1 MSNTFKP
8 SIPQPS
14 DPQDVSQGDLLA
26 NNQSLQY
33 VYGID
38 HWPLFPSSAN
48 DGFHEQVTLPTFP
61 NSIGALP
68 AQPSA
73 ITPSLR
79 LFSQIVASVPT
90 LFGISSASA
99 TPFPIG
105 SVAVNANPGSL
116 QLGSVLIK
124 WGSVLA
130 TAANGTTTATYD
142 TTTPFAA
149 APYVTLVSI
158 GQPIA
163 QPFGVFGAVNTY
175 VTGTPTTT
183 LGINY
188 AQAGNNFP
196 IYYVAIGSA

>member
-105 SVAVNANPGSL
+105 AISVNANPGAL
-116 QLGSVLIK
+116 QLGNIIINF
-124 WGSVLA
+124 GSI
-130 TAANGTTTATYD
+130 T
-142 TTTPFAA
+142 
-149 APYVTLVSI
+149 
-158 GQPIA
+158 
-163 QPFGVFGAVNTY
+163 VNAGGG
-175 VTGTPTTT
+175 TGTGTVT
-183 LGINY
+183 Y
-188 AQAGNNFP
+188 AQAFGSVPYSIVVTPMSGGGVAADNFWVSSSTAAGCVINQQGVNNIAPRIFS
-196 IYYVAIGSA
+196 YVAIGSV